1 MDHHPHFPPQ
11 FASAQKASMDLMFNV
26 ARTALASFERL
37 ASLNL
42 NTARMLLDTAG
53 TRANARLA
61 MKDPVDVLS
70 HQAALT
76 APFVEQTLAY
86 SLAVRDI
93 TKNTLE
99 SVNQAWDLRH
109 AEAHKNIHDALDA
122 AVKTAPAGTDVAIL
136 AIRSALTTANHAYQS
151 INDAARQL
159 SDLTEANVAAAA
171 KAAVNSESA
180 PVAKARKAA

>member
-1 MDHHPHFPPQ
+1 MDHHHHFSPQ
-11 FASAQKASMDLMFNV
+11 FANAQKASLDLMFNMT
-26 ARTALASFERL
+26 RTALASFERL

-42 NTARMLLDTAG
+42 NTARTFLDKAG
-53 TRANARLA
+53 TQAHARLA
-61 MKDPVDVLS
+61 MNDPVDIFS
-70 HQAALT
+70 HQATLT
-76 APFVEQTLAY
+76 APLVEQTLAY

-93 TKNTLE
+93 AKNTLE

-122 AVKTAPAGTDVAIL
+122 AVKTAPTGTDVAIL

-151 INDAARQL
+151 INDAARQF

-171 KAAVNSESA
+171 KAAANSETIPA
-180 PVAKARKAA
+180 ARARKAA